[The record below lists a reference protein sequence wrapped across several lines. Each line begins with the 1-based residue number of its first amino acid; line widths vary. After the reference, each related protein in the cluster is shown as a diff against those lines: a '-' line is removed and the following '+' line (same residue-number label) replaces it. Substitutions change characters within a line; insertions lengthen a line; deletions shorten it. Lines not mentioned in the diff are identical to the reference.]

1 MIDRE
6 THVIV
11 LHETVLQSWARDAG
25 SFAMIVGIIGVGVA
39 LDSSAMQWVGAVCAF
54 LALIGRAS
62 GKTKR
67 LTKAEAIEYIESL
80 DKVDGGRV

>member
-1 MIDRE
+1 MSDKE

-11 LHETVLQSWARDAG
+11 LYETVLQSWARDAG
-25 SFAMIVGIIGVGVA
+25 SFAMIFGVIGVGVV
-39 LDSSAMQWVGAVCAF
+39 LDSSAMQWLGAICAF

-67 LTKAEAIEYIESL
+67 LTKAEAIEYI
-80 DKVDGGRV
+80 GGLK